1 MMKSIVVALVTM
13 IVAAGAGCRGEGHAQ
28 SAPSAQ
34 AVSATAAC
42 ARLMTLCQGNEQDRR
57 ECERTMAEV
66 RPGVDADNVA
76 RTARCMGEARTCG
89 EGTGCMA
96 GSAARAGANFLRD
109 FTNGFTR

>member
-13 IVAAGAGCRGEGHAQ
+13 IVAVGAGCRGEGQAQ
-28 SAPSAQ
+28 SVQSVA
-34 AVSATAAC
+34 ATTAC
-42 ARLMTLCQGNEQDRR
+42 ARLMTLCQGNGQDRR
-57 ECERTMAEV
+57 ECERTMSDV
-66 RPGVDADNVA
+66 RPGVDAENVA

-89 EGTGCMA
+89 EATGCMA